1 MNLLVI
7 LGATCSG
14 KSKMAIEIAQKYI
27 NLGQKVVIVNCDSRQ
42 IYQNLNI
49 GTAKIPGIWQKLNL
63 ETEISVEN
71 YEKLDKKLPKIESN
85 YQKSTI
91 QIGIK
96 NQTKISETNIN
107 LEGKNRELNLK
118 LTKNKF
124 QNPNLC
130 NNNSTKKFINIHQ
143 DLVEKQGKNAFFWK
157 NIPHF
162 LIDFVPV
169 NYDYNLVNFVQDWC
183 NLVAFWQQNNTF
195 DLVILVGGSG
205 LWAKAIVENYNLGT
219 IKMEYLK
226 IWQKNKTQLQNLILG
241 ELQQKYLTKLS
252 KINKKKADNLETN
265 NSKNL
270 SENQNF
276 GKNRQI
282 SYILEIKSQTQLEN
296 NLENES
302 KKNKNIELARQNN
315 HLSQKNTQNS
325 PKNMIPITN
334 ELNNSDFQNPIRL
347 VNWLLRYK
355 TLEKNWSQKINY
367 PKFVKTQIIA
377 IKVEKNKLNQKIK
390 KSVQDRIK
398 QGLLAEVKEIVA
410 SFERQKIW
418 NLGLEYRESLR
429 LLDGKIDS
437 QAWENNLITQ
447 NQQYAKRQIT
457 WLNKE
462 KLQENLLWMKD
473 LSELEKILDDL
484 EF

>member
-14 KSKMAIEIAQKYI
+14 KSKMAVEIAQKYT
-27 NLGQKVVIVNCDSRQ
+27 NLGQKVAIVNCDSRQ

-71 YEKLDKKLPKIESN
+71 YEKLNKELPKIESN

-107 LEGKNRELNLK
+107 LESENRELNLK
-118 LTKNKF
+118 FTKNKF

-143 DLVEKQGKNAFFWK
+143 DLLGKQRQNAFFWQ

-169 NYDYNLVNFVQDWC
+169 NYDYNLVDFVQDWC

-219 IKMEYLK
+219 IKMKYLK
-226 IWQKNKTQLQNLILG
+226 TWQKNKTQLQNLSLKD
-241 ELQQKYLTKLS
+241 LQQKYLTKLA
-252 KINKKKADNLETN
+252 KIEKELKITKNLEQKNYQSNSQNKSQIKLETN
-265 NSKNL
+265 LKKMKNQIENSV
-270 SENQNF
+270 
-276 GKNRQI
+276 
-282 SYILEIKSQTQLEN
+282 
-296 NLENES
+296 
-302 KKNKNIELARQNN
+302 NIELIRQNSTN
-315 HLSQKNTQNS
+315 SDSFLSDKENINLIQKT
-325 PKNMIPITN
+325 PIEMKN
-334 ELNNSDFQNPIRL
+334 LNNSDFQNPIRL
-347 VNWLLRYK
+347 VNCLLRYK
-355 TLEKNWSQKINY
+355 TLEKNWSQKVNY

-398 QGLLAEVKEIVA
+398 QGLLVEVKEIIA

-429 LLDGKIDS
+429 LLDEEIDL
-437 QAWENNLITQ
+437 QTWENNLIIQ
-447 NQQYAKRQIT
+447 NEQYAKRQIT

-462 KLQENLLWMKD
+462 NLEGNLIWIENLEELGKLLVD
-473 LSELEKILDDL
+473 LR
-484 EF
+484 F